1 MFERNNNHYL
11 LLKSSVLTYLLRNG
25 NFRLKKMSIHEHEED
40 IDVVSSPEP
49 SPRPSS
55 ECRTSTPT
63 FNARSPFVQD
73 QSSLSPSKMES
84 SPSDHGKTTN
94 ANFTS
99 FSINSILSRNETKKD
114 EHINGSFPIEHGT
127 AAHDAAMMS
136 R

>member
-1 MFERNNNHYL
+1 
-11 LLKSSVLTYLLRNG
+11 
-25 NFRLKKMSIHEHEED
+25 MSIHEHEED

-55 ECRTSTPT
+55 ECRTSTPPT
-63 FNARSPFVQD
+63 FITRSPSIHD
-73 QSSLSPSKMES
+73 QSSLSPSKTVT

-99 FSINSILSRNETKKD
+99 FSINSILNRNEAKRD
-114 EHINGSFPIEHGT
+114 EHINGSYSIEQST
-127 AAHDAAMMS
+127 AAHDAAMIS

>member
-1 MFERNNNHYL
+1 
-11 LLKSSVLTYLLRNG
+11 
-25 NFRLKKMSIHEHEED
+25 MSIHEHEED

-63 FNARSPFVQD
+63 FIRSPHHD
-73 QSSLSPSKMES
+73 QSSLSPAKTES
-84 SPSDHGKTTN
+84 TSSDHGKTN
-94 ANFTS
+94 SSFTS

-114 EHINGSFPIEHGT
+114 DLIAGAFLPNEQS
-127 AAHDAAMMS
+127 AAHDAAMLS